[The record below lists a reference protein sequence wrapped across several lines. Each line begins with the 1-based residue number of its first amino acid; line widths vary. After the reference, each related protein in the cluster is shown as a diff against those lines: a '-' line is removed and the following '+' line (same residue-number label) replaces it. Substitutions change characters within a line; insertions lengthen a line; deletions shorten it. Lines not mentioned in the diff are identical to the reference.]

1 MKPLIPI
8 LVLSLSFLISCK
20 NRAPITTPGNEI
32 PEQFSPSAE
41 NQASPSV
48 QDTDQALRD
57 AAFEGN
63 LQAVKQLLSGKAD
76 VTSTDEDG
84 RTALMLASYNGY
96 TDIAKLLVT
105 SGSRVNELDKEG
117 RNALMYASTGN
128 FPETVS
134 LLLNNGAKINIADT
148 KEHFTALMFAASEGQ
163 AKVAEILLQHGAD
176 PSMKD
181 VDGDTALSFA
191 RQNKHEEVAKLLESW
206 HK

>member
-1 MKPLIPI
+1 MKPLLPLLI
-8 LVLSLSFLISCK
+8 LSLSFMISCK
-20 NRAPITTPGNEI
+20 NRAPITTSGNEL

-48 QDTDQALRD
+48 QDADQALRD

-63 LQAVKQLLSGKAD
+63 LQTVKQLLSGNTD

-96 TDIAKLLVT
+96 TDIAKMLVK
-105 SGSRVNELDKEG
+105 SGSKVNALDKEG
-117 RNALMYASTGN
+117 RSALMYASTGN

-134 LLLNNGAKINIADT
+134 LLLNNKAKINIADT
-148 KEHFTALMFAASEGQ
+148 KEHFTALMYAASEGQ
-163 AKVAEILLQHGAD
+163 TKVAEILLRHGAD

-181 VDGDTALSFA
+181 IDGDSALSFA
-191 RQNKHEEVAKLLESW
+191 RQNKHDEVARLLESW
-206 HK
+206 NK